1 MSENFRN
8 MTALNWQA
16 LVTETQRRRKAEKM
30 TQRQHAALAGVSIPT
45 IVAFDRG
52 ERTLSLAKAFDIL
65 RVVGL
70 VDEPT
75 AYSAHGVFVQQAF
88 ARWQSLID
96 KLPESSPGRFPNG
109 WYRIDYALEG
119 DLKTIGLHELQSILA
134 KAELKLTGWP
144 MFMVMGKQDFAP
156 REVDGVLECW
166 VGPADGG
173 RVTRGL
179 ADDPAHCDFW
189 RAAPEGRMLLM
200 RGYQEDGQETFTPG
214 KIFDT
219 TLPIWR
225 LGEAL
230 LHAERLAT
238 LLKRDKAAEI
248 TVRMRAV
255 YTGLSGRV
263 LKAWANPLSDILIEG
278 GAARSNEAVLEVVV
292 PAAGIS
298 ERLTA
303 HIFPLVSSLYE
314 RFGVTG
320 LSQVR
325 VQAEVDRLQKGRSS

>member
-1 MSENFRN
+1 MSETFRN
-8 MTALNWQA
+8 VTALNWQA
-16 LVTETQRRRKAEKM
+16 LVTETQRRRRAEKM
-30 TQRQHAALAGVSIPT
+30 TQRQHAALADVSIPT
-45 IVAFDRG
+45 IVSFDRG

-70 VDEPT
+70 VDEP
-75 AYSAHGVFVQQAF
+75 ASDSAHGVFVQQAI
-88 ARWQSLID
+88 ARWQSLIE

-119 DLKTIGLHELQSILA
+119 DLKAIELHAMQGIIG
-134 KAELKLTGWP
+134 KAQLRLTGWP
-144 MFMVMGKQDFAP
+144 MFMVRTNQDLAP

-166 VGPADGG
+166 LEPSDAG
-173 RVTRGL
+173 RFERGL
-179 ADDPAHCDFW
+179 TDEPANCDFW
-189 RAAPEGRMLLM
+189 RAAPEGRMFLM
-200 RGYQEDGQETFTPG
+200 RGYQEDGQETFAAG

-230 LHAERLAT
+230 LHAERLAK
-238 LLKRDKAAEI
+238 LLKRDNAAEI

-278 GAARSNEAVLEVVV
+278 GAARSDEAVLEAVV

-298 ERLTA
+298 DHLTA

-320 LSQVR
+320 LSEIR